1 MEIRAPIG
9 RIKRDSTGISSMLDH
24 VLAYPVLLPLLLASC
39 TFIYQSAA
47 LYLERRAIKKFGSF
61 APRVRNR
68 LPFGIDIIIRSI
80 SHARKDTVLEFW
92 DWIFTFT
99 PTRLCCTAEFYM
111 ARQRVIFTADPENIK
126 AVLAVSVSNHLLQD
140 R

>member
-1 MEIRAPIG
+1 
-9 RIKRDSTGISSMLDH
+9 MLDH
-24 VLAYPVLLPLLLASC
+24 VLAYPILLPLLLVSC
-39 TFIYQSAA
+39 TFIYRSA
-47 LYLERRAIKKFGSF
+47 LSNLESRAIEKLGSF

-68 LPFGIDIIIRSI
+68 LPFGIDVIIRSI

-99 PTRLCCTAEFYM
+99 PSKLCRTAEFYI
-111 ARQRVIFTADPENIK
+111 ASQRVILTADPENIK
-126 AVLAVSVSNHLLQD
+126 AVLAVGVLSHSLQD